1 MPPTSVKKA
10 KTARKSS
17 GCNEAPPAIMKAVT
31 DIISPSVTIKP
42 PLPSR
47 PYTFNTLDASFVAY
61 YTEAQVNYADV
72 VFLVNG
78 VLPRDGRRI
87 TVNKD
92 CTTVTF
98 ERALHSRLFTKFT
111 LKAILGVETQYKE
124 NDNRTVEY
132 DNTTTQGMRRD
143 GKVADTNGFYW
154 GKEQVMILKEKC
166 TGDPELSE
174 HPYYNGLRVDGV
186 RQYNTIFLCR
196 LKLAEQRVS
205 TEVSVKMKRA
215 VDFGFGSQ
223 ESGDGPPSPPAR
235 NYGSGSNKR
244 GHVIDS
250 PDAY

>member
-1 MPPTSVKKA
+1 M
-10 KTARKSS
+10 
-17 GCNEAPPAIMKAVT
+17 
-31 DIISPSVTIKP
+31 
-42 PLPSR
+42 
-47 PYTFNTLDASFVAY
+47 TLS
-61 YTEAQVNYADV
+61 
-72 VFLVNG
+72 
-78 VLPRDGRRI
+78 
-87 TVNKD
+87 
-92 CTTVTF
+92 
-98 ERALHSRLFTKFT
+98 
-111 LKAILGVETQYKE
+111 
-124 NDNRTVEY
+124 
-132 DNTTTQGMRRD
+132 
-143 GKVADTNGFYW
+143 
-154 GKEQVMILKEKC
+154 
-166 TGDPELSE
+166 PELSE